1 MHQTLLE
8 VLYVYWDF
16 HGGPVVR
23 TQHFHYQGCGSV
35 PGRGTKILRAKWCG
49 WGKKSILYTL
59 NSWCCHSILQMSML
73 RHRKIK

>member
-23 TQHFHYQGCGSV
+23 TQHFHSIIFQDSSEHLEVKVLVSQLC
-35 PGRGTKILRAKWCG
+35 PIL
-49 WGKKSILYTL
+49 
-59 NSWCCHSILQMSML
+59 
-73 RHRKIK
+73 